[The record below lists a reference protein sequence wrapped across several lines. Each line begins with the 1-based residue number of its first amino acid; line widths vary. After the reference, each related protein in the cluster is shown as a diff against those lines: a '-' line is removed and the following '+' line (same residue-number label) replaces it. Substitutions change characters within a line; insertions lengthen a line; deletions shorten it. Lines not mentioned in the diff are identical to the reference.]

1 MKSAQWFV
9 GLLALGVL
17 VVSGTAGDK
26 SVRATKPVV
35 RPAGLQTNL
44 FLVDGMHCQGCA
56 GGLRSE
62 LKAAKGVTSA
72 DVVLSNKT
80 ATVVYDPLK
89 ITPAKLIHVIQES
102 GFKGALKP

>member
-1 MKSAQWFV
+1 M
-9 GLLALGVL
+9 GVAI
-17 VVSGTAGDK
+17 VSSVAGEK
-26 SVRATKPVV
+26 PARTGKPAVRTV
-35 RPAGLQTNL
+35 GLQTNL

-62 LKAAKGVTSA
+62 LKAAKGVASA

-89 ITPAKLIHVIQES
+89 VTPEKLIHVIQES